1 MESSLAKVNEK
12 RVQMVAGGLH
22 EKLLEIQEKEQKKQK
37 GVWSTDGKLLDKH
50 RRELIFYGESDYNPI
65 TILANSQKEPRP
77 LGAILEHVFS
87 STLVTLFIKSI
98 NTVIKC

>member
-1 MESSLAKVNEK
+1 
-12 RVQMVAGGLH
+12 MVAGGLH

-50 RRELIFYGESDYNPI
+50 RRELIFYNESDYNPI
-65 TILANSQKEPRP
+65 TILANSLKEPRP

-87 STLVTLFIKSI
+87 STLVSLFIKSI
-98 NTVIKC
+98 NTVIRC